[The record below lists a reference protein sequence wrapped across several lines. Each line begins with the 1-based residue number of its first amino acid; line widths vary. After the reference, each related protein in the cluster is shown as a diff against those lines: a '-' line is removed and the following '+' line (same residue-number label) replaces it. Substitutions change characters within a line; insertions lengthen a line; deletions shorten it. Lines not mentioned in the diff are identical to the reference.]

1 MFSKFISYFQD
12 VFCSF
17 LNVFYIFKW
26 VLYFL
31 NVLHIFKCIAYF
43 QNVFKNVIM
52 YIFALS
58 HFHILKSASSPSHI
72 STDGCNVVRPDEKLR
87 RKIAPKNNIKWRYWT
102 FFNLINISDGFDVV
116 QLNEKTGTEYYF
128 KSASEKHKNEGKMKI
143 FKILNLINFSADGL
157 SYDIVGPDEK
167 LGRGIIS
174 KVHPRNI
181 KMKVNWRYLKS

>member
-1 MFSKFISYFQD
+1 MFSRFILYFQN

-87 RKIAPKNNIKWRYWT
+87 RKIAPENNIKWRYWT

-128 KSASEKHKNEGKMKI
+128 KSASERHKNKGKMKI
-143 FKILNLINFSADGL
+143 FKILNLINFSTDGFEL
-157 SYDIVGPDEK
+157 WVKTLCDQMKNCDGIFFQKWTPEK
-167 LGRGIIS
+167 
-174 KVHPRNI
+174 
-181 KMKVNWRYLKS
+181 